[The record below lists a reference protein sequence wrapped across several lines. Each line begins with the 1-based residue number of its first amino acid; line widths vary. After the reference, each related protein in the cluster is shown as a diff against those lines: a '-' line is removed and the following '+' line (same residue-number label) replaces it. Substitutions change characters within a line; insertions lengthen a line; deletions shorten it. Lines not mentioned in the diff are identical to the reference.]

1 MIEYSVKVYKD
12 GTKKW
17 YLDGDLRLNEYANG
31 DKEYF
36 LDGVLHREDGP
47 AVECSTGSKFWFL
60 NEKRHR
66 VDGPAI
72 EWSSG
77 KKEWYI
83 NDKKL
88 TEEEFLT
95 KTNKEPEIVKKIK
108 DIIESFGFTVS
119 SWKKNEAFEK
129 CFGKK

>member
-17 YLDGDLRLNEYANG
+17 YLDGDLRLNEDANG

-36 LDGVLHREDGP
+36 LDGGRHREDGP
-47 AVECSTGSKFWFL
+47 AIECSSGSKFWYL
-60 NEKRHR
+60 NEKLHR
-66 VDGPAI
+66 EDGPAI

-88 TEEEFLT
+88 TEEEFF
-95 KTNKEPEIVKKIK
+95 KRINNFSPKSQ
-108 DIIESFGFTVS
+108 DIEKLRFLFKMLLKNTVII
-119 SWKKNEAFEK
+119 
-129 CFGKK
+129 